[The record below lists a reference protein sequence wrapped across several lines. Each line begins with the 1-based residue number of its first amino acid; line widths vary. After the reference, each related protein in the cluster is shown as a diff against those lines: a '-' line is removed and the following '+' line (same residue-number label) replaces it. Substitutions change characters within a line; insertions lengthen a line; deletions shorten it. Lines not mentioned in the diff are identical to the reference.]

1 MLIIFRSI
9 SGNALSFAYSCVIQ
23 IKDLVRILTCRAFP
37 LFKQSAGLF
46 ENSPFAERLNVL
58 QGSALHPPEALPL
71 DSAKG
76 ITSLWKPIQI

>member
-46 ENSPFAERLNVL
+46 ENSPFA
-58 QGSALHPPEALPL
+58 
-71 DSAKG
+71 
-76 ITSLWKPIQI
+76 